1 MPEESL
7 DAYRSIPSLAGYDI
21 RPMDIEAESVVLDR
35 GEVILAVGES
45 VTLTATVLPE
55 NTTDKTVAWSTSDA
69 SVAIVDNNGTVMA
82 VALGEAA
89 ITAEC
94 GAASVVCKVSVTENG
109 GLTNT
114 VSDTM
119 SIVSDGGTIRISGV
133 PSNERVRVLRVDGT
147 MVYDGTDRVIYGL
160 APGYYIVVVGTV
172 KSKLAVN

>member
-1 MPEESL
+1 
-7 DAYRSIPSLAGYDI
+7 
-21 RPMDIEAESVVLDR
+21 
-35 GEVILAVGES
+35 
-45 VTLTATVLPE
+45 
-55 NTTDKTVAWSTSDA
+55 
-69 SVAIVDNNGTVMA
+69 MA

-147 MVYDGTDRVIYGL
+147 MVYERHRQSDIRSCSRLLHSGCRYRQIQIGC
-160 APGYYIVVVGTV
+160 
-172 KSKLAVN
+172 